1 MLFGMFGTPCAM
13 MQHTVFL
20 KSERLH
26 NYTIWH
32 LVCCQPTLFAIDS
45 AAFTATATYIASF
58 DITTLYSESLLC
70 GVMLIVMTIMYYSH
84 VQSYMPHV

>member
-1 MLFGMFGTPCAM
+1 MFGTPRAM

-26 NYTIWH
+26 NYTVWH

-45 AAFTATATYIASF
+45 AAFTAAATYIASF
-58 DITTLYSESLLC
+58 DTTTLYSESLLS
-70 GVMLIVMTIMYYSH
+70 GVMLIVMTIMYLCHDTCRMCHLYCI
-84 VQSYMPHV
+84 